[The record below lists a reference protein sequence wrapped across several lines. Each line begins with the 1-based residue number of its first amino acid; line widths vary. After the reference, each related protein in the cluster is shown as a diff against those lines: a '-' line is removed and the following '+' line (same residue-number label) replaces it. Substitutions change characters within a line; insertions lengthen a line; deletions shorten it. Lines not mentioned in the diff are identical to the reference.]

1 MKLLHLDSSALG
13 EYSATREIG
22 QAVVQELKTWSSRSN
37 IS

>member
-22 QAVVQELKTWSSRSN
+22 QAVVQELKN
-37 IS
+37 MVL